1 MQWLK
6 NREEKKAIRL
16 LWKELEKSSG
26 IILFIDSTRGYCII
40 YDKIGITEE
49 MEKFKAMIARE
60 YMYSEVLSMDKK

>member
-1 MQWLK
+1 LK
-6 NREEKKAIRL
+6 NGEEKKAIRL

-40 YDKIGITEE
+40 YDKSGITEE

-60 YMYSEVLSMDKK
+60 YMYSEVFLKHG